1 MSIENDY
8 RILGL
13 NMTASFAEIKKSYRK
28 LAHQYH
34 PDLSRHSNDKKHFM
48 EITAAYAALKSMN
61 TEGLFR
67 NMGGQANNIEL
78 PFDARGTLLNT
89 CS

>member
-28 LAHQYH
+28 LAHEYH
-34 PDLSRHSNDKKHFM
+34 PDLSRHTNCEKRFM
-48 EITAAYAALKSMN
+48 EITAAYAVLRSMKTQHSFLAMGSPVNCIKS
-61 TEGLFR
+61 
-67 NMGGQANNIEL
+67 Q
-78 PFDARGTLLNT
+78 
-89 CS
+89 